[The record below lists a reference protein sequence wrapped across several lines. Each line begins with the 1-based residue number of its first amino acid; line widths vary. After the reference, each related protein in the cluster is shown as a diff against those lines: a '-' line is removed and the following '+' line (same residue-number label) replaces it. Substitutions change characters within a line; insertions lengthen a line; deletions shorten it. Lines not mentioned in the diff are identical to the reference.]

1 MGRTSDAKARLLE
14 SAMALMYA
22 RGYTAVGVQEICEH
36 AGVNKGSFYYF
47 FPSKRTL
54 ALEVID
60 AYGQR
65 GRAMWENAMAAD
77 GPLLERLRRVFAQAY
92 TTHRALVEANG
103 QMHGCPIGNLA
114 LELSCQDEEIRQR
127 LHDTFT
133 SWAKAVAS
141 VLHQAVAA
149 GELPALDTSIT
160 AQTIVAYFEGVLMLA
175 KIQNDPDVVQQL
187 AHSALRLIEAA
198 IRTHSHVKPEVGAKN
213 FLRPV

>member
-14 SAMALMYA
+14 SAMELMYV

-54 ALEVID
+54 ALEVIA

-65 GRAMWENAMAAD
+65 VRDMWQDAMAVD
-77 GPLLERLRRVFAQAY
+77 GPLLERLQRVSEY
-92 TTHRALVEANG
+92 VYNTHRTLVEANG

-114 LELSCQDEEIRQR
+114 LELSCQDEDIRQR

-133 SWAKAVAS
+133 SWTEAVEY
-141 VLHQAVAA
+141 VLHQAIAA
-149 GELPALDTSIT
+149 GELPALDTSIM
-160 AQTIVAYFEGVLMLA
+160 AQMIVAYFEGVVMLA
-175 KIQNDPDVVQQL
+175 KIQNDPDVVQRL
-187 AHSALRLIEAA
+187 AHGAMHLVEALCR
-198 IRTHSHVKPEVGAKN
+198 
-213 FLRPV
+213 

>member
-14 SAMALMYA
+14 SAMELMYA

-47 FPSKRTL
+47 FPSKRIL
-54 ALEVID
+54 ALAVID

-65 GRAMWENAMAAD
+65 VRDMWQDAMAAD
-77 GPLLERLRRVFAQAY
+77 GPLLERLQRVFACAY
-92 TTHRALVEANG
+92 NTHRTLVEANG

-114 LELSCQDEEIRQR
+114 LELSCQDEALRQR
-127 LHDTFT
+127 LHETFT
-133 SWAKAVAS
+133 SWAKAVEC

-149 GELPALDTSIT
+149 GELPALDISIT

-175 KIQNDPDVVQQL
+175 KIQNDPNVVQRL
-187 AHSALRLIEAA
+187 AHGALHLVEAA
-198 IRTHSHVKPEVGAKN
+198 IRTQGHVKP
-213 FLRPV
+213 

>member
-14 SAMALMYA
+14 SAMELMYA

-47 FPSKRTL
+47 FPSKRIL

-65 GRAMWENAMAAD
+65 VRDMWQDAMTAD
-77 GPLLERLRRVFAQAY
+77 SPLLERLQRVFEHAY
-92 TTHRALVEANG
+92 NTHRTLVQANG

-114 LELSCQDEEIRQR
+114 LELSCQDEDIRQR

-133 SWAKAVAS
+133 SWTEAVAC
-141 VLHQAVAA
+141 VLHQAIAA
-149 GELPALDTSIT
+149 GELPVLDISIT

-175 KIQNDPDVVQQL
+175 KIQNDPDVVQRL
-187 AHSALRLIEAA
+187 AHGVIHLVEAA
-198 IRTHSHVKPEVGAKN
+198 IRLQGHGKP
-213 FLRPV
+213 

>member
-14 SAMALMYA
+14 SAMELMYA

-65 GRAMWENAMAAD
+65 VRDMWQDAMAAD
-77 GPLLERLRRVFAQAY
+77 GPLLERLQRVFEHAY
-92 TTHRALVEANG
+92 NTHRTLVEANG

-114 LELSCQDEEIRQR
+114 LELSCQDEDIRQR
-127 LHDTFT
+127 LHNTFT
-133 SWAKAVAS
+133 SWAEAVEG
-141 VLHQAVAA
+141 VLHHAVAA

-175 KIQNDPDVVQQL
+175 KTQNDPDVVQRL
-187 AHSALRLIEAA
+187 AHGAMRLVEAA
-198 IRTHSHVKPEVGAKN
+198 IRTQGRVKP
-213 FLRPV
+213 